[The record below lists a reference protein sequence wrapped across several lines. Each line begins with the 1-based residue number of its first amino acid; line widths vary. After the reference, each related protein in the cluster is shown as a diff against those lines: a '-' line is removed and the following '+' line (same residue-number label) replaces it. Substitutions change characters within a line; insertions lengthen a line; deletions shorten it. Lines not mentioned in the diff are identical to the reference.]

1 MHLREWV
8 LSTSNDGARSEANCQ
23 FIDGLLRHGSL
34 VARHGTTIAI
44 DQISQQG
51 TECIRLC
58 FHLPFACQSNGVS
71 SIAVLVPNAC
81 IGTGI
86 IKSNQIFY
94 ALIEETIGW
103 LACVG
108 PKHTLVRLYLEN
120 NRQPLPRSYS
130 SNWVQRRNNFT
141 LFITSLR
148 PSYHQ
153 SGLGQ
158 MSGAVGA
165 MEVAQAMTS
174 SQDTSG
180 DYVVT
185 LTLRCKQQKRLFL
198 PRSVAQLPEE
208 WRLDW
213 LEVQNEFST
222 QA

>member
-34 VARHGTTIAI
+34 VVRHGTTIAI
-44 DQISQQG
+44 DRTSQQG
-51 TECIRLC
+51 TECIHLC
-58 FHLPFACQSNGVS
+58 FRLPFACQSNGIS
-71 SIAVLVPNAC
+71 SIAVLVPNEC

-86 IKSNQIFY
+86 YQTIHIFY

-103 LACVG
+103 LAYVG

-120 NRQPLPRSYS
+120 GGQALPRSYS
-130 SNWVQRRNNFT
+130 SDWVQRRNSFA

-148 PSYHQ
+148 SSHHQ
-153 SGLGQ
+153 PGLGQ
-158 MSGAVGA
+158 TSGALGV
-165 MEVAQAMTS
+165 MEVAQAITS
-174 SQDTSG
+174 SQDISG
-180 DYVVT
+180 GYVVT
-185 LTLRCKQQKRLFL
+185 LTLRNGQRSQLFL

-222 QA
+222 QV

>member
-1 MHLREWV
+1 MHLRTWA
-8 LSTSNDGARSEANCQ
+8 LSTTNDGARSASNCR
-23 FIDGLLRHGSL
+23 FLDGLLRDGSL
-34 VARHGTTIAI
+34 VSTPGMTITC
-44 DQISQQG
+44 DQTLQQG
-51 TECIRLC
+51 TPCILLD
-58 FHLPFACQSNGVS
+58 FHLPLACQSNGVS
-71 SIAVLVPNAC
+71 SIAVLVPTAC

-86 IKSNQIFY
+86 FQTNNIFY

-120 NRQPLPRSYS
+120 SGQALPRSYS
-130 SNWVQRRNNFT
+130 SDWVQRRNSFA

-148 PSYHQ
+148 PSRHQ

-158 MSGAVGA
+158 TSGALGV

-174 SQDTSG
+174 SQDISG
-180 DYVVT
+180 GYVVT
-185 LTLRCKQQKRLFL
+185 LTLRNGQRRQSFL
-198 PRSVAQLPEE
+198 PRSVAQLREE